1 MNEPHDTEEGTTP
14 DSSGQS
20 RIRNA
25 TEEDLARFFGSGGV
39 MFGSLYGPRASTRRR
54 TRALLRLSR
63 STAKR
68 TTATASVATH

>member
-25 TEEDLARFFGSGGV
+25 TEEDIEKYFGSGGV
-39 MFGSLYGPRASTRRR
+39 MFGSLYRPKSFYADDEEEDESAPGG
-54 TRALLRLSR
+54 
-63 STAKR
+63 
-68 TTATASVATH
+68 